1 MSDHIKHEC
10 GVVLLRL
17 KKPLEYY
24 HKKYGSAFYG
34 LNKLNQMM
42 QKLVNRGQDGS
53 GVATVKLNTPPGARY
68 ISRKRNNEADS
79 LRKVY
84 EYIFKRF
91 EDLTDEQKNDAKWLK
106 DNHAFMG
113 ELLMGHLRYGTHGRN
128 HIENCHPVFRRNNWK
143 SKSLLMAGNFN
154 LTNVDEMFDRLV
166 ELGQHPKEKSDTVTV
181 LERIGHFLE
190 EEWDRLFNYYRQ
202 EMDTRVEVMETIVE
216 KMDLARIL
224 KRSVTRFDGG
234 YTMAGILGHGDA
246 FVIRDPNGIRPAFY
260 YEDDE
265 IVVAASERPAMQ
277 IAFNLHVDDIK
288 ELPPAH
294 ALIIKKNGST
304 SLHQIAEPQAYTPCS
319 FERIYFSRGNDRDIY
334 SERKH
339 LGALLAKPVLE
350 SLNYDFKNTVFSFIP
365 NTAETAFLGMVKEL
379 EVEANKLKK
388 QKILE
393 LGADFTEKQ
402 LKKILDI
409 TPRVEKMIDKHIKQR
424 TFITSANNRSELV
437 SHVYDIAYGVVK
449 NHKDTLVLIDDSIVR
464 GTTLKKSILQILNR
478 LKPKKIVIVS
488 SAPQIRYPDCYGIDM
503 SKMKDFVAFNAAIQ
517 LLEEQGKLGVLDEI
531 YASCKAQE
539 NLPAEEVTNEVK
551 RVYDQFTYEEV
562 SAKISQIVRS
572 KEVDVDVEVI
582 YQTVEDL
589 NKACVGFGDWYF
601 TGNYPT
607 AGGNKVA
614 NKAFM
619 LYMEKSDARAY

>member
-1 MSDHIKHEC
+1 MSDQIKHEC

-24 HKKYGSAFYG
+24 HEKYGSAFYG

-53 GVATVKLNTPPGARY
+53 GVATVKLNTPPGFRY
-68 ISRKRNNEADS
+68 ISRHRNNEADS

-91 EDLTDEQKNDAKWLK
+91 ENLTDEQKNNPKWLK
-106 DNHAFMG
+106 ENHAFIG
-113 ELLMGHLRYGTHGRN
+113 ELLLGHLRYGTHGRN

-202 EMDTRVEVMETIVE
+202 EMTTRVEVIETIID
-216 KMDLARIL
+216 KIDLARIL
-224 KRSVTRFDGG
+224 RRSVKRFDGG

-246 FVIRDPNGIRPAFY
+246 FILRDPNGIRPAFY
-260 YEDDE
+260 YEDEE
-265 IVVAASERPAMQ
+265 IIVAASERPAMQ

-294 ALIIKKNGST
+294 ALIIKKDGST

-319 FERIYFSRGNDRDIY
+319 FERIYFSRGNDRNIY

-339 LGALLAKPVLE
+339 LGALLAKPILKSV
-350 SLNYDFKNTVFSFIP
+350 NYDFENTVFSFIP
-365 NTAETAFLGMVKEL
+365 NTADTAFLGLVKEL
-379 EVEANKLKK
+379 EREATRIK
-388 QKILE
+388 QEKILE
-393 LGADFTEKQ
+393 LGAEITEKK
-402 LKKILDI
+402 LKKILAI
-409 TPRVEKMIDKHIKQR
+409 APRVEKMIDKHIKQR
-424 TFITSANNRSELV
+424 TFITADNSRSELV
-437 SHVYDIAYGVVK
+437 SHVYDITYGVVK
-449 NHKDTLVLIDDSIVR
+449 NYQDTLVLIDDSIVR
-464 GTTLKKSILQILNR
+464 GTTLKKSIIQILNR
-478 LKPKKIVIVS
+478 LKPKKIIIVS

-503 SKMKDFVAFNAAIQ
+503 SKMKNFVAFNAAIQ
-517 LLEEQGKLGVLDEI
+517 LLEERGQLSLLDDI
-531 YASCKAQE
+531 YKSCKAQE
-539 NLPAEEVTNEVK
+539 NLPVEQITNEVK
-551 RVYDQFTYEEV
+551 RIYEPFTYDEI
-562 SAKISQIVRS
+562 STKISEIIRP
-572 KEVDVDVEVI
+572 KGIDTEVEVI
-582 YQTVEDL
+582 YQTVESL
-589 NKACVGFGDWYF
+589 NKACVGYGDWYF

-614 NKAFM
+614 NKSFM
-619 LYMEKSDARAY
+619 LFMEKSDARAY

>member
-24 HKKYGSAFYG
+24 HEKYGSALYG
-34 LNKLNQMM
+34 LNKLQQMM

-53 GVATVKLNTPPGARY
+53 GVAAIKLNTPPGQRY
-68 ISRKRNNEADS
+68 ISRHRNNESDS
-79 LRKVY
+79 LTKVF

-91 EDLTDEQKNDAKWLK
+91 DTLTEEQLNNPQWLT

-113 ELLMGHLRYGTHGRN
+113 EVLLGHLRYGTHGFN

-154 LTNVDEMFDRLV
+154 LTNVDEMFNKLV

-190 EEWDRLFNYYRQ
+190 EEWMRLYNYYLQ
-202 EMDTRVEVMETIVE
+202 EKGSKVDVIETIIE
-216 KMDLARIL
+216 KIDLARIL
-224 KRSVTRFDGG
+224 KRSVKRFDGG
-234 YTMAGILGHGDA
+234 YTMAGVLGHGDA
-246 FVIRDPNGIRPAFY
+246 FVIRDPSGIRPAYY

-277 IAFNLHVDDIK
+277 IAFNLHVDSIK

-294 ALIIKKNGST
+294 ALIIKKDGSA
-304 SLHQIAEPQAYTPCS
+304 SLHQIAEPLAYSPCS
-319 FERIYFSRGNDRDIY
+319 FERIYFARGNDRDVY
-334 SERKH
+334 SERKQ
-339 LGALLAKPVLE
+339 LGALLAKQILE
-350 SLNYDFKNTVFSFIP
+350 TVNYDFENTVFSFIP
-365 NTAETAFLGMVKEL
+365 NTAEISFLGMVKEL
-379 EVEANKLKK
+379 EKEATKIKM
-388 QKILE
+388 QKILN
-393 LGADFTEKQ
+393 LGSDITEKE
-402 LKKILDI
+402 LNKILDI

-424 TFITSANNRSELV
+424 TFITVDTNRNSLV
-437 SHVYDIAYGVVK
+437 SHVYDITYGVVR
-449 NHKDTLVLIDDSIVR
+449 NYVDTLVLIDDSIVR
-464 GTTLKKSILQILNR
+464 GTTLKKSIIQILNR
-478 LKPKKIVIVS
+478 LKPKKIIIVS

-517 LLEEQGKLGVLDEI
+517 LLKEKGELSILDEI
-531 YASCKAQE
+531 YKDCKAQE
-539 NLPAEEVTNEVK
+539 NLPIEEVKNEVK
-551 RVYDQFTYEEV
+551 RVYEKFTYEEI
-562 SAKISQIVRS
+562 SKKISEIVKPKDIAS
-572 KEVDVDVEVI
+572 EVEVI
-582 YQTVEDL
+582 YQTVENL
-589 NKACVGFGDWYF
+589 NKACVGYGDWYF

-614 NKAFM
+614 NKAFT
-619 LYMEKSDARAY
+619 LYMEKSNERAY

>member
-24 HKKYGSAFYG
+24 HEKYGSAFYG

-53 GVATVKLNTPPGARY
+53 GVATVKLNTLPGSRY
-68 ISRKRNNEADS
+68 ISRKRNNEANS

-91 EDLTDEQKNDAKWLK
+91 EDLTEEQKNDAKWLK

-202 EMDTRVEVMETIVE
+202 EMDTRVEVIETIIE
-216 KMDLARIL
+216 KIDLARIL
-224 KRSVTRFDGG
+224 KRSVKRFDGG

-246 FVIRDPNGIRPAFY
+246 FIIRDPNGIRPAFY

-294 ALIIKKNGST
+294 ALIISKDGET
-304 SLHQIAEPQAYTPCS
+304 SLHQIAEPKAYTPCS

-339 LGALLAKPVLE
+339 LGALLAKPTLE
-350 SLNYDFKNTVFSFIP
+350 AVNYDFNNTVFSFIP

-379 EVEANKLKK
+379 EQEANKLKQ

-393 LGADFTEKQ
+393 LGADITEEK
-402 LKKILDI
+402 LNKLLAI

-424 TFITSANNRSELV
+424 R
-437 SHVYDIAYGVVK
+437 
-449 NHKDTLVLIDDSIVR
+449 
-464 GTTLKKSILQILNR
+464 
-478 LKPKKIVIVS
+478 
-488 SAPQIRYPDCYGIDM
+488 
-503 SKMKDFVAFNAAIQ
+503 
-517 LLEEQGKLGVLDEI
+517 
-531 YASCKAQE
+531 
-539 NLPAEEVTNEVK
+539 
-551 RVYDQFTYEEV
+551 
-562 SAKISQIVRS
+562 
-572 KEVDVDVEVI
+572 
-582 YQTVEDL
+582 
-589 NKACVGFGDWYF
+589 
-601 TGNYPT
+601 
-607 AGGNKVA
+607 KVFF
-614 NKAFM
+614 K
-619 LYMEKSDARAY
+619 Y

>member
-24 HKKYGSAFYG
+24 HEKYGSAFYG

-68 ISRKRNNEADS
+68 ISRKRNNESDS

-91 EDLTDEQKNDAKWLK
+91 EDLTEEQKNDAKWLK

-113 ELLMGHLRYGTHGRN
+113 ELLLGHLRYGTHGRN

-202 EMDTRVEVMETIVE
+202 ETDTRVEVMETIVE

-234 YTMAGILGHGDA
+234 YTMAGILGHGEA
-246 FVIRDPNGIRPAFY
+246 FIIRDPNGIRPAFY

-294 ALIIKKNGST
+294 ALIIKKDGTT

-350 SLNYDFKNTVFSFIP
+350 SVNYDFKNTVFSFIP

-379 EVEANKLKK
+379 EVEATKLKQ

-393 LGADFTEKQ
+393 LGTEITEEK
-402 LKKILDI
+402 LNKILAI
-409 TPRVEKMIDKHIKQR
+409 APRVEKMIDKHIKQR
-424 TFITSANNRSELV
+424 TFITAANNRSELV
-437 SHVYDIAYGVVK
+437 SHVYAITYGIVR
-449 NHKDTLVLIDDSIVR
+449 NYIDTLVLIDDSIVR
-464 GTTLKKSILQILNR
+464 GTTLRKSILQILNR
-478 LKPKKIVIVS
+478 LKPKKILVVS

-517 LLEEQGKLGVLDEI
+517 LLEENGKLGVLDEI

-562 SAKISQIVRS
+562 SNKISEIVTPE
-572 KEVDVDVEVI
+572 EVDVEVEVI
-582 YQTVEDL
+582 YQTVENL